1 MTWVVVDLST
11 LCVLFLILTLSAL
24 WAYVAIFRERT
35 RLPSVFHH
43 EVSQKPNNG
52 SSGSK
57 KASKS
62 KGKRKQ
68 VDGSPRPSKQAGKKD
83 IQKVPSVSVVK
94 AGGNV
99 KKPDP
104 LPTSRSEG
112 SELKTSGSS
121 KQVHHKKKEGKAE
134 GRSKEEQVGEAKLK
148 SNVTRKEESEEGEW
162 KTQLSRP
169 QLRALKQKRSSSRG
183 SGSQETVAQASTL
196 PSEQSRFKAADVE
209 RSDSFRKGVAGP
221 AQTPPEEVKAKKS
234 TPTPHKEEEEEEPK
248 AISSQKVAGGP
259 TNEDSEK
266 LGSSLSPE
274 TSEVPS
280 FPVSDV
286 ETALVE
292 AAKSSLEEGA
302 ALTDTA
308 TQKARR
314 KNKQVDLPTESMAVG
329 VTGEDSD
336 EWVVI
341 N

>member
-24 WAYVAIFRERT
+24 WAYVAIFRERSQ
-35 RLPSVFHH
+35 LPSVFHH
-43 EVSQKPNNG
+43 EASQKPNNG

-68 VDGSPRPSKQAGKKD
+68 VDGSPRPSKQTVKRD

-94 AGGNV
+94 ADGNV
-99 KKPDP
+99 KKSDP
-104 LPTSRSEG
+104 LPTSRSE
-112 SELKTSGSS
+112 LKTSSSS

-134 GRSKEEQVGEAKLK
+134 ARSKEEQVGEAKLK

-169 QLRALKQKRSSSRG
+169 QLRALKQKRSSSQG
-183 SGSQETVAQASTL
+183 SGSQETGAQASTL

-221 AQTPPEEVKAKKS
+221 AQTPPEEVEAKKS

-274 TSEVPS
+274 LSEVPS

-314 KNKQVDLPTESMAVG
+314 KNKQVDSPTESMAVG